1 MSDNIKTLEDL
12 AVSIKECLT
21 LTNDRLRGNMTTE
34 QIKVALETNEYMDLL
49 KTLKNRSERY
59 TEEPVHGKLSDTVRA
74 MEEYMGRE
82 LEAEYKEFL
91 EEERRRLRF
100 YNQPEL
106 FNLKL
111 GEGTVEYHIDCDEQT
126 MDSFIEHSEL
136 EMSAQEMRNNAVDA
150 FVNVV
155 IRDSGEMTVA
165 LQVEGKAYPV
175 TLSDHEKQ
183 ILRDNLETAFK
194 EKGLPSIEESLEQAR
209 YSLNGKTE
217 TKIER

>member
-1 MSDNIKTLEDL
+1 MSENIKSLEDM
-12 AVSIKECLT
+12 AEAIKECLALIDDT
-21 LTNDRLRGNMTTE
+21 RDLSAE
-34 QIKVALETNEYMDLL
+34 QIRDMLETNEYMNLL
-49 KTLKNRSERY
+49 KTLEDKINEY
-59 TEEPVHGKLSDTVRA
+59 PEDTPAHFKLNNTVDA
-74 MEEYMGRE
+74 MKEYMGRE
-82 LEAEYKEFL
+82 LEMAYRATL
-91 EEERRRLRF
+91 EEERRTLKF
-100 YNQPEL
+100 YSLPDL

-126 MDSFIEHSEL
+126 MDRFIEHSEL

-155 IRDSGEMTVA
+155 IRDNGEMTVA

-175 TLSDHEKQ
+175 TLSDQEKQ
-183 ILRDNLETAFK
+183 ILRDQLETVFK

-217 TKIER
+217 TKVER